1 MRCRKLRDA
10 HQHPPLKSE
19 IVGSCCQEGAMNNEI
34 NKGSLFAS
42 IIAALA
48 VIGVLGVLYAP
59 LIAG

>member
-1 MRCRKLRDA
+1 
-10 HQHPPLKSE
+10 
-19 IVGSCCQEGAMNNEI
+19 MNNEI